1 MSSAAVK
8 DTQTETSPSM
18 SDVPS
23 TKSMLKDAVHSNKLV
38 SRKGM
43 LERLFTMMFQ
53 GFVYPQIW
61 EDPELDIEAMAL
73 DETSRIMTISSGGCN
88 ILNYLSEN
96 PQQID
101 AVDLNQSHVAIAK
114 LKFTALQHLP
124 DYESFFRFFGEADNK
139 ENIENY
145 DLYIKPHLDPAA
157 RKYWE
162 GRDPL
167 AGRRINYF
175 KKNIYRYGL
184 LGKFIGAYHSAA
196 KIYGQDMAALLK
208 AETQEE
214 QSKIFAEKIS
224 PLFDKKFVRFC
235 CNNPVSLYGL
245 GIPPAQFDYLSESSE
260 GDMAA
265 LLQER
270 LRHLACDFD
279 IKDNYFAWQAFGRG
293 YDRENRRAVPRYL
306 KEENYEAL
314 KSRLDKCSV
323 QLSSLHDYLGSKE
336 DKSLDRYVLLD
347 AQDWMN
353 AEVLNALW
361 SEITRTARPGARVIF
376 RTAGFESPLE
386 KALVPEIRS
395 RWDYDPEQAKDFI
408 KKDRSSIYGGFH
420 LYTLKD

>member
-1 MSSAAVK
+1 MSTAALK
-8 DTQTETSPSM
+8 EKPNEASTNTSNS
-18 SDVPS
+18 PS
-23 TKSMLKDAVHSNKLV
+23 TKSMLKDAVHSNKLI

-61 EDPELDIEAMAL
+61 EDPELDLEAMEI

-96 PQQID
+96 PRQID
-101 AVDLNQSHVAIAK
+101 AIDLNQSHVAMAK
-114 LKFTALQHLP
+114 LKFAALKHLP
-124 DYESFFRFFGEADNK
+124 NYDTFFRFFGEADNP

-145 DLYIKPHLDPAA
+145 DRYIKPHLDPVA

-162 GRDPL
+162 GRNL
-167 AGRRINYF
+167 SVGRRINYF

-196 KIYGQDMAALLK
+196 RIYGQDMSVLLE
-208 AETQEE
+208 AEDMED
-214 QSKIFAEKIS
+214 QSRIFADRIS

-245 GIPPAQFDYLSESSE
+245 GIPPAQFEYLSESSG

-265 LLQER
+265 LLHER

-306 KEENYEAL
+306 KEENYEPL
-314 KSRLDKCSV
+314 KSRLGKCSV
-323 QLSSLHDYLGSKE
+323 QLSSMHDFLGKQD

-353 AEVLNALW
+353 ADVLNALW
-361 SEITRTARPGARVIF
+361 AEITRTARPGGRVIF
-376 RTAGFESPLE
+376 RTAGLESPLE
-386 KALVPEIRS
+386 NALVPEIRS
-395 RWDYDPEQAKDFI
+395 RWDYDPEQAAEFI